1 MSMTDSSPSLRILV
15 VENHDDSRRY
25 LAMYLKGSGHRV
37 ATAAS
42 MQEALSMAPQEEYD
56 VLISDIGLPD
66 GDGWQLLQQAHFIHP
81 VFGIAMSGFGMNSD
95 RERSKK
101 AGYRHHLLK
110 PLDIDKL
117 DALLAE
123 AVEARRAQSS

>member
-1 MSMTDSSPSLRILV
+1 MSMSDPSPSLRILV

-25 LAMYLKGSGHRV
+25 LTMYLKGCGHCV

-42 MQEALSMAPQEEYD
+42 MQEALVMAPQAEYD

-66 GDGWQLLQQAHFIHP
+66 GDGWELLRQAKFTDP
-81 VFGIAMSGFGMNSD
+81 LFAIAMSGFGTNTDS
-95 RERSKK
+95 ERSKQ
-101 AGYRHHLLK
+101 AGYRHHMLK

-117 DALLAE
+117 DAIL
-123 AVEARRAQSS
+123 VEAAEEQRAQS